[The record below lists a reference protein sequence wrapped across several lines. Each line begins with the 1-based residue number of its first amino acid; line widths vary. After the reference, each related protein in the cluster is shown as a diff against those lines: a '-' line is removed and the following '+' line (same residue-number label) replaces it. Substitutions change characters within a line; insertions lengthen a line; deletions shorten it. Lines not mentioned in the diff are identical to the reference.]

1 MKRYAAE
8 HIIINGKEDIE
19 PWKNRY
25 FIEEPEVIS
34 KLDEQRAL
42 IEQQAKEIARLHSLL
57 QRAQTIITLD
67 ASLYTIWR
75 EDVGEE
81 LARSKEEHL

>member
-1 MKRYAAE
+1 MTHPPKRYIPDPRCLGGMNLAE
-8 HIIINGKEDIE
+8 NGRYVEYKEITQ
-19 PWKNRY
+19 
-25 FIEEPEVIS
+25 IQA
-34 KLDEQRAL
+34 KLDTETQRNTRL
-42 IEQQAKEIARLHSLL
+42 ISLL

-81 LARSKEEHL
+81 LAMRKEAHL